1 LSEKKQTRAEYQ
13 KSLQKEAMQTTAD
26 ESTTTATETRAKN
39 SQDVKREQRFN
50 PDEQSEVKSRAL
62 AKKLN
67 IAIAA
72 LIAGIILVF
81 LILFFV
87 G

>member
-1 LSEKKQTRAEYQ
+1 LEKGKQTRAEYQ
-13 KSLQKEAMQTTAD
+13 KSLQKEAEKLNVEQ
-26 ESTTTATETRAKN
+26 ESAEELSR
-39 SQDVKREQRFN
+39 SQRRQQESKEQRFN

-67 IAIAA
+67 IAMAV
-72 LIAGIILVF
+72 LGVGIVLVF
-81 LILFFV
+81 LILFFI